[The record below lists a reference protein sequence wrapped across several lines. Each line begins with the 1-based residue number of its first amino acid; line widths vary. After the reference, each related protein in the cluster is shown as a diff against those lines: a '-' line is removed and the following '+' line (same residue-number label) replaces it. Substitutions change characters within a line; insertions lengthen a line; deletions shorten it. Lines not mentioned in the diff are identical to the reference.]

1 MIMQSTKPCGSKY
14 VEPILVSQY
23 WAKVFA
29 FALVAA
35 AAGSQPDK
43 RSLGWDAPHPGNAWQ
58 PVVLSHGAARG
69 AKARA
74 AAAQKIAAAREAA
87 AARAI
92 HRAAHNQAARL
103 QNAAKMWSAFGLLL
117 AVASIQLV
125 SANSDKRRFSN
136 PTYYNVGGVLSS
148 NESVAFF
155 KDTISNLNFKDHY
168 VPKGVTYHDYSI
180 LMDPNPI
187 KTALNVCKDLIAH
200 RVYAVVV
207 SHPLTGDLSPAAVSY
222 TSGFYHIPVIGISS
236 RDSAFS
242 DKNIHVSF
250 LRTVPPYSHQA
261 DVWVDVL
268 KHFNYM
274 KVIFIHSSDTDGRAI
289 LGRFQTTSQ
298 SVDEDVDRKV
308 VVEQV
313 IEFEP
318 GLDSFT
324 DKLIEVK
331 SAQARVYLMYA
342 SKTDAES
349 IFRDATLL
357 NMTTAGYVWVV
368 TEQALD
374 AENAPEGLLG
384 LRLVNATNEHA
395 HIQDSIYVLASAIR
409 DMNTTEEIN
418 APPSDCDNSG
428 TTWNTGRHLFDY
440 VRKQRL
446 ESGATGHVAFDDHGD
461 RVNAEY
467 DMVNVRLQ
475 GEHVLTIEE
484 KPFVYTRRIDD
495 GSECTPEEIP
505 CPHYNASDDTDQMYC
520 CKGFC
525 MDLLK
530 HLSTWIN
537 FTYSLALSPDGQF
550 GHYVIRNLSHPGAK
564 KEWTGLI
571 GELVYE
577 RADMIV
583 APLTINPERAEFIE
597 FSKPFKY
604 QGITILEKK
613 PSRSSTLVSFLQPF
627 SNTLWILVMVSVH
640 VVALVLYLLD
650 RFSPFGRFKLANI
663 DGTEEDALNL
673 SSAIWFAWGVL
684 LNSGIGE
691 GTPRSFSARVLGMVW
706 AGFAMIIVA
715 SYTANLAAFLV
726 LERPKTK
733 LTGINDARLRNTM
746 ENLTCATVK
755 GSGVDMYFRRQV
767 ELSNMYRTMEANNY
781 DNAEQAIQDVKNGK
795 LMAFIWDSSRLE
807 FEAAQDCELVTAG
820 ELFGRSGYGVGL
832 QKGSPWADWVTL
844 AILDFHESG
853 IMESLDNNWI
863 LRNNLL
869 NCEENEKTP
878 NTLGLKNM
886 AGVFILVLAGIIG
899 GIVLIVIEVVYKRHQ
914 IKKQKR
920 MEIARHAA
928 DRWRGTVE
936 KRKTLRASILPTQR
950 RAKSNGV
957 KEAGSISLAV
967 DRGARRRD
975 EPRVPRYLPAYTPDV
990 SHLVMHC
997 CTRRQ
1002 MGHLHLFLE
1011 FNLFFFFLIVFHD
1024 FKPLLLNKTALLD
1037 VELLLGL
1044 RIDFLCLFIG
1054 LLFDEGHHML
1064 DLSMGNQ
1071 NILTSWAKIYVLKP
1085 NPIVSNAIKD
1095 RLVIRVHINFD
1106 QSDKFHV
1113 VGLYLYHTVMANLN
1127 FQQAPRSLAS
1137 GGVGGRVGSG
1147 LVGGVSGHVT
1157 PTFGGALSPGRGATA
1172 MPGGAPPSMASR
1184 STLFGQRAFA
1194 DRRVPMP
1201 TPLSQPNS
1209 NAMTSMGN
1217 LSRFNAGS
1225 NYHSVFG
1232 EGGDTSTPPLLDLS
1246 EFPSLTARVGMVKQP
1261 TTEQSEFTMSSEDF
1275 PALPGTST
1283 GAAPAQ
1289 PPVHLLPD
1297 ANHTADK
1304 PRKGIQTSPE
1314 GKVTNIPE
1322 TMIPNQFGIVGL
1334 LTFIRAAESDPSLV
1348 SLALGQDLTALGL
1361 NLNSPDNLY
1370 LTFAGP
1376 WADTPCRPQDMD
1388 YHVPPEYLINGSI
1401 REKLAPLRLSRY
1413 KEDLLFYLFYCFVG
1427 DVLQIAAA
1435 AELYNREWRY
1445 HMEEKVW
1452 ISQAPGMPMVEK
1464 TPTLAQ
1470 CTLESSEKRLYR
1482 QRKNFKIM
1490 NMDASTVLT
1499 EYNVIEILK
1508 VVAESCGITD
1518 WNYSVHNFE
1527 SVGQNYFGVLVP
1539 FTLTGGNVNREE
1551 VTIQLV
1557 LKLAPT
1563 DKRFRL
1569 SDAVTRMF
1577 DREIFVYST
1586 VLSKYQEM
1594 QKGLTEN
1601 HYIIPRCYYTSNKY
1615 CEEVIVMQ
1623 DMRETGYKP
1632 YSEGAFLDLDHIL
1645 VSVKALA
1652 KFHALSF
1659 ILKQTD
1665 SKLFCEIEEKCV
1677 PLNESTDKRFFDV
1690 LKDRLQKA
1698 LDKFCNT
1705 EYDFKLS
1712 EACLIDYQ
1720 SSRMC
1725 SPAYDILYLITSS
1738 TDSDL
1743 RHNHVG
1749 MLLDTYY
1756 KTFESYLRA
1765 AGKDAANIYPKESF
1779 ESDLKVVGPAV
1790 FIVANTALWLSN
1802 GLQQQGHVRSKQI
1815 LSTDEEKSNA
1825 VRKYTSLIKSIIDD
1839 YTSYGYLCAC

>member
-1 MIMQSTKPCGSKY
+1 
-14 VEPILVSQY
+14 
-23 WAKVFA
+23 
-29 FALVAA
+29 
-35 AAGSQPDK
+35 
-43 RSLGWDAPHPGNAWQ
+43 
-58 PVVLSHGAARG
+58 
-69 AKARA
+69 
-74 AAAQKIAAAREAA
+74 
-87 AARAI
+87 
-92 HRAAHNQAARL
+92 
-103 QNAAKMWSAFGLLL
+103 
-117 AVASIQLV
+117 
-125 SANSDKRRFSN
+125 
-136 PTYYNVGGVLSS
+136 
-148 NESVAFF
+148 
-155 KDTISNLNFKDHY
+155 
-168 VPKGVTYHDYSI
+168 
-180 LMDPNPI
+180 MDPNPI
-187 KTALNVCKDLIAH
+187 KTALNVCKDLIGH

-318 GLDSFT
+318 GLDSFS

-331 SAQARVYLMYA
+331 TARSRVFLMYA
-342 SKTDAES
+342 SKTDAEI
-349 IFRDATLL
+349 IFRDATFL
-357 NMTTAGYVWVV
+357 NMTTTGYVWVV

-374 AENAPEGLLG
+374 AANAPEGLLG

-428 TTWNTGRHLFDY
+428 STWNTGRHLFDY
-440 VRKQRL
+440 IRKQTL

-467 DMVNVRLQ
+467 DMVNVRAQ
-475 GEHVLTIEE
+475 GEHVAVGKYFYSKDMRKMRLELKEQEIIWMGRSPSKPEGFMIPTHLKVLTIEE
-484 KPFVYTRRIDD
+484 KPFVYARRIDD
-495 GSECTPEEIP
+495 GSDCTAEEIP
-505 CPHYNASDDTDQMYC
+505 CPHYNTTDDTDQMYC

-530 HLSTWIN
+530 HLATWIN

-550 GHYVIRNLSHPGAK
+550 GHYVIKNYSAPSPK

-832 QKGSPWADWVTL
+832 QKGSPWADKVTL

-920 MEIARHAA
+920 LEIARHAA
-928 DRWRGTVE
+928 DRWRGTIE
-936 KRKTLRASILPTQR
+936 RKTMRASIMPSQR

-967 DRGARRRD
+967 DRGAIRRRD

-990 SHLVMHC
+990 SHLV
-997 CTRRQ
+997 
-1002 MGHLHLFLE
+1002 
-1011 FNLFFFFLIVFHD
+1011 V
-1024 FKPLLLNKTALLD
+1024 
-1037 VELLLGL
+1037 
-1044 RIDFLCLFIG
+1044 
-1054 LLFDEGHHML
+1054 
-1064 DLSMGNQ
+1064 
-1071 NILTSWAKIYVLKP
+1071 
-1085 NPIVSNAIKD
+1085 
-1095 RLVIRVHINFD
+1095 
-1106 QSDKFHV
+1106 
-1113 VGLYLYHTVMANLN
+1113 
-1127 FQQAPRSLAS
+1127 
-1137 GGVGGRVGSG
+1137 
-1147 LVGGVSGHVT
+1147 
-1157 PTFGGALSPGRGATA
+1157 
-1172 MPGGAPPSMASR
+1172 
-1184 STLFGQRAFA
+1184 
-1194 DRRVPMP
+1194 
-1201 TPLSQPNS
+1201 
-1209 NAMTSMGN
+1209 
-1217 LSRFNAGS
+1217 
-1225 NYHSVFG
+1225 
-1232 EGGDTSTPPLLDLS
+1232 
-1246 EFPSLTARVGMVKQP
+1246 
-1261 TTEQSEFTMSSEDF
+1261 
-1275 PALPGTST
+1275 
-1283 GAAPAQ
+1283 
-1289 PPVHLLPD
+1289 
-1297 ANHTADK
+1297 
-1304 PRKGIQTSPE
+1304 
-1314 GKVTNIPE
+1314 
-1322 TMIPNQFGIVGL
+1322 
-1334 LTFIRAAESDPSLV
+1334 
-1348 SLALGQDLTALGL
+1348 
-1361 NLNSPDNLY
+1361 
-1370 LTFAGP
+1370 
-1376 WADTPCRPQDMD
+1376 
-1388 YHVPPEYLINGSI
+1388 
-1401 REKLAPLRLSRY
+1401 
-1413 KEDLLFYLFYCFVG
+1413 
-1427 DVLQIAAA
+1427 
-1435 AELYNREWRY
+1435 
-1445 HMEEKVW
+1445 
-1452 ISQAPGMPMVEK
+1452 
-1464 TPTLAQ
+1464 
-1470 CTLESSEKRLYR
+1470 
-1482 QRKNFKIM
+1482 
-1490 NMDASTVLT
+1490 
-1499 EYNVIEILK
+1499 
-1508 VVAESCGITD
+1508 
-1518 WNYSVHNFE
+1518 
-1527 SVGQNYFGVLVP
+1527 
-1539 FTLTGGNVNREE
+1539 
-1551 VTIQLV
+1551 
-1557 LKLAPT
+1557 
-1563 DKRFRL
+1563 
-1569 SDAVTRMF
+1569 
-1577 DREIFVYST
+1577 
-1586 VLSKYQEM
+1586 
-1594 QKGLTEN
+1594 
-1601 HYIIPRCYYTSNKY
+1601 
-1615 CEEVIVMQ
+1615 
-1623 DMRETGYKP
+1623 
-1632 YSEGAFLDLDHIL
+1632 
-1645 VSVKALA
+1645 
-1652 KFHALSF
+1652 
-1659 ILKQTD
+1659 
-1665 SKLFCEIEEKCV
+1665 
-1677 PLNESTDKRFFDV
+1677 
-1690 LKDRLQKA
+1690 
-1698 LDKFCNT
+1698 
-1705 EYDFKLS
+1705 
-1712 EACLIDYQ
+1712 
-1720 SSRMC
+1720 
-1725 SPAYDILYLITSS
+1725 
-1738 TDSDL
+1738 
-1743 RHNHVG
+1743 
-1749 MLLDTYY
+1749 
-1756 KTFESYLRA
+1756 
-1765 AGKDAANIYPKESF
+1765 
-1779 ESDLKVVGPAV
+1779 
-1790 FIVANTALWLSN
+1790 
-1802 GLQQQGHVRSKQI
+1802 
-1815 LSTDEEKSNA
+1815 
-1825 VRKYTSLIKSIIDD
+1825 
-1839 YTSYGYLCAC
+1839 